1 MFVIEEELVTGLPN
15 VTVVLVNPENP
26 GNVGF
31 ATRAMANF
39 GVSKLRIVGSDPRQD
54 QLAQIF
60 SVHASEMLDAAE
72 VFDNLE
78 SALED
83 MEASWGATAR
93 SGSNHSVTRAL
104 VPLPELPNPA
114 SREGEVALVFGRESI
129 GLTNEEIALCDLAF
143 GIPTDQSY
151 ESMNLSHAIA
161 VVLYELYV
169 RYGIKPERRPT
180 DARAANREERAQV
193 CVFYNEIVD
202 ETTIKDFRKP
212 IAKQVFRNLVGRSYM
227 TGRELATLTGTIR
240 KFKQLIDRNSE
251 KD

>member
-78 SALED
+78 
-83 MEASWGATAR
+83 
-93 SGSNHSVTRAL
+93 
-104 VPLPELPNPA
+104 
-114 SREGEVALVFGRESI
+114 
-129 GLTNEEIALCDLAF
+129 
-143 GIPTDQSY
+143 
-151 ESMNLSHAIA
+151 
-161 VVLYELYV
+161 
-169 RYGIKPERRPT
+169 
-180 DARAANREERAQV
+180 
-193 CVFYNEIVD
+193 
-202 ETTIKDFRKP
+202 
-212 IAKQVFRNLVGRSYM
+212 
-227 TGRELATLTGTIR
+227 
-240 KFKQLIDRNSE
+240 
-251 KD
+251 

>member
-143 GIPTDQSY
+143 GIPTDQS
-151 ESMNLSHAIA
+151 
-161 VVLYELYV
+161 ELYV